1 MRRILAVIAFGIL
14 VAAAAA
20 ASAQQDNKFSAQNFQ
35 VAPGYGSFLTV
46 EGSEVPPG
54 LGGGVGGLVGYQYEP
69 LVIRGCKQLS
79 ADGDTC
85 TDWADT
91 KTALVKHMLTFD
103 LYGSIWLFRVVE
115 LGVVVPAVLY
125 QTGDDV
131 ATGALAPSG
140 KVGLGDVRAHVKLDL
155 LHTFGYTGDTFGLAL
170 VPVVTFPVGNAIS
183 SDSYLGDS
191 TVTVQPKLAFGVN
204 FSRARLGIN
213 AGYLWRKTNDFQL
226 AEVGPRITY
235 GAAAEILFSDR
246 VSGIVELFGQNG
258 FSKDVTES
266 PLEGEL
272 AARIKTESG
281 LAVTIGGGA
290 GIMAGVGTPLARAF
304 VGLGWMTPP
313 ESDKDGDGILDK
325 VDKCPEDPEDKDH
338 FEDKDGCPDPDNDG
352 DGILDKGDECP
363 DVAED
368 KDDFEDENGCPDPD
382 NDADGILDVDDKCPD
397 EAEDKDGFEDENGCP
412 DPDNDADGIVDVSD
426 KCPNEPETKNGFQ
439 DEDGCPDEK
448 PAEPP
453 KLAEVKEDQIVIMEQ
468 IHFETAKAVIKAESF
483 GIVDAVAKILEENPE
498 IKIRIE
504 GHTDS
509 RGKAK
514 YNRDL
519 SNRRAKAVLKYLV
532 DKGIDK
538 ERMTAEGFGP
548 DKPIADND
556 TEEGRAK
563 NRRVEFHIT
572 ER

>member
-1 MRRILAVIAFGIL
+1 MKRILAVTVFAIAF
-14 VAAAAA
+14 AAAAA
-20 ASAQQDNKFSAQNFQ
+20 ASAQQDQGFSAQSFQ

-46 EGSEVPPG
+46 EGSDVPPG
-54 LGGGVGGLVGYQYEP
+54 WGGGVGGLVGYQYAP
-69 LVIRGCKQLS
+69 LVIRGCNQQSTDGS
-79 ADGDTC
+79 AC
-85 TDWADT
+85 TDWADDR
-91 KTALVKHMLTFD
+91 TALVKHLLTFD
-103 LYGSIWLFRVVE
+103 LYGSIWLFRTVE

-125 QTGDDV
+125 QTGDDAPNGV
-131 ATGALAPSG
+131 DAPSG
-140 KVGLGDVRAHVKLDL
+140 KVGLGDLRAHVKLDL
-155 LHTFGYTGDTFGLAL
+155 LHTFGYRGETFGLAL
-170 VPVVTFPVGNAIS
+170 VPVVTFPIGNAIS

-191 TVTVQPKLAFGVN
+191 SVTVQPKLAFGVN

-235 GAAAEILFSDR
+235 GAAVEILFTDK

-266 PLEGEL
+266 PLEGDL
-272 AARIKTESG
+272 AVRIKAESG

-304 VGLGWMTPP
+304 VGVGWMKPP

-325 VDKCPEDPEDKDH
+325 DDKCPEDPEDKDH
-338 FEDKDGCPDPDNDG
+338 FEDDDGCPDPDNDG
-352 DGILDKGDECP
+352 DGILDKDDE
-363 DVAED
+363 
-368 KDDFEDENGCPDPD
+368 
-382 NDADGILDVDDKCPD
+382 CPD

-412 DPDNDADGIVDVSD
+412 DPDNDGDGILDVDDRCPDEAEDKDGFEDENGCPDPDNDQDGIVDVGD
-426 KCPNEPETKNGFQ
+426 KCPDEAETKNSFQ

-468 IHFETAKAVIKAESF
+468 IHFETAKAIIKSESF
-483 GIVDAVAKILEENPE
+483 AIVDAVVKILEENPAIE
-498 IKIRIE
+498 LRIE

-519 SNRRAKAVLKYLV
+519 SKRRAKAVMKYLV
-532 DKGIDK
+532 DKGID
-538 ERMTAEGFGP
+538 EGRLVAQGFGP
-548 DKPIADND
+548 DKPIESND